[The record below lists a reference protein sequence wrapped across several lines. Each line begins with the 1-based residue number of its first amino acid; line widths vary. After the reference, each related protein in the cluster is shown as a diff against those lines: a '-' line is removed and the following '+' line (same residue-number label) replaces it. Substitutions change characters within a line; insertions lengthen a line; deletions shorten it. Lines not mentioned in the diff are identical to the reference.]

1 MNLAKLADWLNANNL
16 MDRPFCQFGDDEIE
30 KFIRFVAGEYA
41 GRQPCPLLIDH
52 AHRLI
57 VPANAD
63 KQQLKAAIRWIQAM
77 IEWDDTD
84 TSMEGLKDAKSVQ
97 HVWDKYQSARGGS

>member
-16 MDRPFCQFGDDEIE
+16 MDRPFCQFSEDEIE
-30 KFIRFVAGEYA
+30 KLIRFVAGEYA

-77 IEWDDTD
+77 IEWDDQQPETI
-84 TSMEGLKDAKSVQ
+84 EEVKNAE
-97 HVWDKYQSARGGS
+97 HVWDAFRKGGDG